1 MRASRDDIGVPE
13 NHLERSRSHTVR
25 KMQQGTEAGQEGS
38 WQLRPEER
46 VQPSRGS
53 PSEDLAKNVD
63 RLGGGLS
70 SQPE

>member
-1 MRASRDDIGVPE
+1 
-13 NHLERSRSHTVR
+13 
-25 KMQQGTEAGQEGS
+25 MQQGTEAGQEGS